1 MVGYVAKLGVAATLL
16 LAVAGCGSSAR
27 DESAAPA
34 AVGLP
39 ERLAARHTSQK
50 PAEADATDSSQAA
63 SRVVDAAVVAAS
75 EAQWAAQL
83 EATPADTDAAEEQQ
97 ATGPTPARP
106 QVRLATTLGEIVVEL
121 WPDSAPKTVANF
133 LDYVDE
139 GHYAGTIVH
148 QIVPGRMIL
157 AGGFTEELEEKSV
170 GPPID
175 NESHPQR
182 SNRRGTLAMARPFE
196 RIHGATC
203 QFFINLADNPTLD
216 HRSQMPEEYGY
227 CVFGEVVQGLEVV
240 DQIGQ
245 AETHNTLRFEL
256 LPIEPI
262 VIRRV
267 ERVEQEASA
276 AATHVARRPFD
287 GQNIP
292 PRQPR

>member
-1 MVGYVAKLGVAATLL
+1 MVGHVAKLGVAATLV
-16 LAVAGCGSSAR
+16 LAVAGCGSSTR
-27 DESAAPA
+27 DESTAPA

-50 PAEADATDSSQAA
+50 PADADAPESSMADARVVEAA
-63 SRVVDAAVVAAS
+63 VDAATEAHLTARLDATRAA
-75 EAQWAAQL
+75 
-83 EATPADTDAAEEQQ
+83 DDAADEQRP
-97 ATGPTPARP
+97 AGPTRARP
-106 QVRLATTLGEIVVEL
+106 QVRLATTLGEIIVEL

-148 QIVPGRMIL
+148 QIVPGRMVL

-203 QFFINLADNPTLD
+203 QFFINLADNPMLD

-227 CVFGEVVQGLEVV
+227 CVFGEVVQGLDVV

-267 ERVEQEASA
+267 ERVEPKANAQ
-276 AATHVARRPFD
+276 ATHVARRPFD
-287 GQNIP
+287 GQNLP
-292 PRQPR
+292 PRQAR